1 MAIRNIL
8 IGVTALGALLPMA
21 ATADAATD
29 PATYEQRISEL
40 EAKVQRLEALIEQQ
54 TQVFDA
60 SCARVDE
67 VEQAVA
73 SCARIDDVE
82 EAIADVADSPTLY
95 EDTDIRVGGYVKT
108 DAIISDYSNAP
119 TRGAG
124 EDFFIPATINTFG
137 DSAGPQLNLHA
148 KETRFWLK
156 SFTPTSGGDISTH
169 FEIDF
174 LAGQQGDERV
184 GNSFSARIRHA
195 SINWGRWTVGQTWTN
210 FFNVGTLPEYLDFIG
225 PVGTTFARQAQIRYT
240 APTSNGDWTL
250 SLENPETTLTPF
262 GGGLSIDADDGRFPD
277 AVLRRNWTGDWG
289 QLSAAALVR
298 ELRIGRFGLKD
309 STLGGAIS
317 IAGQHRMGDDDDL
330 RWQVNAGNGLGRYM
344 GLNAF
349 NVGALDADGNIEL
362 TPQFGVVAAYRH
374 RWSKQLH
381 STFGLSFAEADNDT
395 AISGLDVPRSYQSAH
410 ANIIWIPIKRMSI
423 GAEYIWGRR
432 EDESG
437 ADGVLNRL
445 QLSAKYVY

>member
-1 MAIRNIL
+1 MTFRHHPGGL
-8 IGVTALGALLPMA
+8 LALLVLLPMA
-21 ATADAATD
+21 TAHAATD
-29 PATYEQRISEL
+29 TETYEQRISDL
-40 EAKVQRLEALIEQQ
+40 EAKVERLEALIEQQ
-54 TQVFDA
+54 TQAFDA

-73 SCARIDDVE
+73 SCAQIDDME
-82 EAIADVADSPTLY
+82 EALAEVVDYPTIY
-95 EDTDIRVGGYVKT
+95 EDTDIQVGGYVKT
-108 DAIISDYSNAP
+108 DAIFSDYSNAP

-124 EDFFIPATINTFG
+124 EDFFIPSTISTSG
-137 DSAGPQLNLHA
+137 ESAGPQLNLHA

-156 SFTPTSGGDISTH
+156 SYTPTGQGDISTH

-210 FFNVGTLPEYLDFIG
+210 FFNVASLPDYLDFIG

-240 APTSNGDWTL
+240 APAANGDWAL

-262 GGGLSIDADDGRFPD
+262 GGGPRIDADDSRYPD
-277 AVLRRNWTGDWG
+277 VVLRRNWSGDWG
-289 QLSAAALVR
+289 LLSVSALVR
-298 ELRIGRFGLKD
+298 ELRVGSSGFED
-309 STLGGAIS
+309 ATLGGAIGV
-317 IAGQHRMGDDDDL
+317 AGRHRLGDGDDL
-330 RWQVNAGNGLGRYM
+330 RWQLNVGNGLGRYL

-349 NVGALDADGNIEL
+349 NVGTLNARGDIKL
-362 TPQFGVVAAYRH
+362 TPQYGVFAAYRH
-374 RWSKQLH
+374 RWSDRLH
-381 STFGLSFAEADNDT
+381 SSVGMSFAAAENDT
-395 AISGLDVPRSYQSAH
+395 AISGLDVPKAYQSAH
-410 ANIIWIPIKRMSI
+410 ANIVWVPIKRMSV

-437 ADGVLNRL
+437 ADGVMNRL
-445 QLSAKYVY
+445 QLSAKYLY